1 MPKSRLVILIQNIM
15 FSIKYYLAAIVA
27 CLQIFITSDANAQGF
42 VVARD
47 KASGLYGYMANDI
60 WLIDPVYE
68 EANAFSESM
77 AVVRK
82 DGKYGYIDVSG
93 RMAIPAKYN
102 KAGNFSS
109 GLAPV
114 CLYGKY
120 GYINKQGETVIPF
133 RFNNASPFYEGLAS
147 VELNGKVS
155 YITPDGK
162 TIIPYM
168 LDSGKPFKDGIAE
181 VTVDGKTK
189 YMDKVG
195 NIYDEVSQAFSS
207 FSGFA
212 RHMIEEEVN
221 AWQKKGR
228 YEKTSDWRARVN
240 ESTRQHMVDSLLE
253 IAKNEYISYVSEDID
268 NRQTI
273 VDYDADGEI
282 FLIQDAYFGSLLVP
296 VPIDQAEKFEVNFR
310 SIRRT
315 PYYAIQNDG
324 LGLSRMVYTLPDGT
338 QYRYDNSS
346 DLTFAMADIEYEFDA
361 INIDVDTDEQ
371 LADNGSQQ
379 ITTRQISAGTS
390 DIDKNIP
397 ISKEINDRLFAV
409 IIANENYQ
417 RETDVTFAIND
428 GRTFGEY
435 CEKTLGIPAHN
446 IHIVENATLNNIMAE
461 VDWITKVAEA
471 YHGEAGLIFYYAGHG
486 IPDESNGDSYLLP
499 VDGYGSNVRSG
510 YKLDDL
516 YASLSSAPSKYT
528 YVFLDACFSGAERSG
543 SMLASARSVAI
554 KSKAATPQGK
564 MIVFSAA
571 QGDETAYPYNEKGH
585 GMFTYYLLKKL
596 QESGS
601 GVTIGDLSD
610 YVRNEVRKQS
620 IVLNSKMQ
628 TPSVSVS
635 KSIGTSW
642 QDLQLIQED

>member
-1 MPKSRLVILIQNIM
+1 MTVCTLV
-15 FSIKYYLAAIVA
+15 S
-27 CLQIFITSDANAQGF
+27 NAQGF

-47 KASGLYGYMANDI
+47 GASGLYGYMANDI
-60 WLIDPVYE
+60 WIIEPVYE
-68 EANAFSESM
+68 EARAFSESI

-82 DGKYGYIDVSG
+82 SGKYGYIDVSG
-93 RMAIPAKYN
+93 RLVIPAKYN
-102 KAGNFSS
+102 KAGDFSS

-133 RFNNASPFYEGLAS
+133 RFSNASAFSEGLAS
-147 VELNGKVS
+147 VEMNGKVS

-162 TIIPYM
+162 AIIPYM
-168 LDSGKPFKDGIAE
+168 LDSGEMFKDGIAE
-181 VTVDGKTK
+181 VTVDGETK

-195 NIYDEVSQAFSS
+195 NIYDEVSHAFSS

-240 ESTRQHMVDSLLE
+240 ETTRKHMVDSLLE
-253 IAKNEYISYVSEDID
+253 MAKNEYITFVSRNID

-273 VDYDADGEI
+273 VNYDADGEI

-296 VPIDQAEKFEVNFR
+296 VPIDQAEEFEVNFP

-315 PYYAIQNDG
+315 PYYTIQNDG
-324 LGLSRMVYTLPDGT
+324 LGLGRMVYTLPDGS

-361 INIDVDTDEQ
+361 INIDVNTEEQ
-371 LADNGSQQ
+371 LADKGTQQ
-379 ITTRQISAGTS
+379 ITTKQISVGTS
-390 DIDKNIP
+390 DIDKDIP
-397 ISKEINDRLFAV
+397 VSAEINDRLFAV

-417 RETDVTFAIND
+417 REVDVTFAIND
-428 GRTFGEY
+428 GRTFGKY

-471 YHGEAGLIFYYAGHG
+471 YHGEAGIIFYYAGHG

-528 YVFLDACFSGAERSG
+528 YVFLDACFSGSERSG

-554 KSKAATPQGK
+554 KAKAAAPKGN

-601 GVTIGDLSD
+601 DVTIGDLSD
-610 YVRNEVRKQS
+610 YVRNEVRRQS

-628 TPSVSVS
+628 TPSISVS
-635 KSIGTSW
+635 QSIGTSW

>member
-1 MPKSRLVILIQNIM
+1 MISRKNNI
-15 FSIKYYLAAIVA
+15 AAIVV
-27 CLQIFITSDANAQGF
+27 CLQIFITSAANAQGF
-42 VVARD
+42 IVACD
-47 KASGLYGYMANDI
+47 EVSGLYGYKANDI
-60 WLIDPVYE
+60 WIIDPEYE
-68 EANAFSESM
+68 RAYAFSESM

-93 RMAIPAKYN
+93 RMVIPAKYSY
-102 KAGNFSS
+102 AGAFSS

-120 GYINKQGETVIPF
+120 GYVNKQGEMAVPF
-133 RFNNASPFYEGLAS
+133 KFSNASPFSEGLAI
-147 VELNGKVS
+147 VELKGKVS

-181 VTVDGKTK
+181 VIVNGQTK

-195 NIYDEVSQAFSS
+195 KIYNEVSEAFRG

-212 RHMIEEEVN
+212 RHMIEEKVN

-228 YEKTSDWRARVN
+228 YEKTSDWRIRVN
-240 ESTRQHMVDSLLE
+240 ESSRQHLVDSLLE
-253 IAKNEYISYVSEDID
+253 ITQKDYITYMSKNLDT
-268 NRQTI
+268 RQTI

-282 FLIQDAYFGSLLVP
+282 FFIKDADFGSLLVP
-296 VPIDQAEKFEVNFR
+296 VPINEAENFETNFQ
-310 SIRRT
+310 SVQRT
-315 PYYAIQNDG
+315 PYYAILNDS
-324 LGLSRMVYTLPDGT
+324 LGLSRMIYTLPDGR

-361 INIDVDTDEQ
+361 INIDIDTDEQ
-371 LADNGSQQ
+371 FADKGSQQ
-379 ITTRQISAGTS
+379 ITTKQISVGSS

-397 ISKEINDRLFAV
+397 VSPDINDRLFAV

-417 RETDVTFAIND
+417 REVDVAFAIND
-428 GRTFGEY
+428 GRIFGEY
-435 CEKTLGIPAHN
+435 CRKTLGIPEQN
-446 IHIVENATLNNIMAE
+446 IHIVENATLNNIQAE

-471 YHGEAGLIFYYAGHG
+471 YQGESGLIFYYAGHG

-499 VDGYGSNVRSG
+499 VDGYSSNVRSG
-510 YKLDDL
+510 YKLDNL
-516 YASLSSAPSKYT
+516 YSSLSSVPTKYT

-543 SMLASARSVAI
+543 AMLVSARSVAI
-554 KSKAATPQGK
+554 KSKAATPQGN
-564 MIVFSAA
+564 MVVFSAA
-571 QGDETAYPYNEKGH
+571 QGDETAYPYTEKGH

-596 QESGS
+596 QETGAD
-601 GVTIGDLSD
+601 VTLGELSD
-610 YVRNEVRKQS
+610 YIRNEVRKQS

-628 TPSVSVS
+628 TPSVTVS
-635 KSIGTSW
+635 HSMTDIW
-642 QDLQLIQED
+642 QRHQLIQDK